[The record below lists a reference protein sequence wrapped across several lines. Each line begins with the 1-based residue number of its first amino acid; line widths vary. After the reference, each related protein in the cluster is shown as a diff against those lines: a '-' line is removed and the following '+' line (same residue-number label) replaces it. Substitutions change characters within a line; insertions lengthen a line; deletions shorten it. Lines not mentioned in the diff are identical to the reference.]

1 MNALGLALAASLAWS
16 FADFAG
22 PLKGRTYGVLTVLLL
37 GQVAGLATIGIVVAA
52 SGRGPHGAGILWAL
66 PAAFCGTLGLAA
78 FYRGMQVGAMSVV
91 APIAGLAAAI
101 PVLFGV
107 ARGERPSLLE
117 GAGMGLALVGV
128 VLASVE
134 PRTEAARERRVAAGV
149 GLALLAALG
158 WGFYFPPM
166 HAAGEADVIW
176 SVLLFRLVSVSGL
189 VAVAL
194 VKRPRLRVPPLD
206 LSVVAAAGILDM
218 AGNFLY
224 AGAAAE
230 HGLVSVV
237 SVLASLYPVG
247 TILLARALLGE
258 RISRLQDAGVVLTLA
273 GIGLIAAG

>member
-1 MNALGLALAASLAWS
+1 MSALGLALAAALAWS

-22 PLKGRTYGVLTVLLL
+22 PLKARTYGVLTVLVL
-37 GQVAGLATIGIVVAA
+37 GQVAGLATIAAVVAV
-52 SGRGPHGAGILWAL
+52 SGRGPHGWGILWAI

-101 PVLFGV
+101 PVLFGI
-107 ARGERPSLLE
+107 ARGERPSLLQ

-128 VLASVE
+128 VLASAE
-134 PRTEAARERRVAAGV
+134 PPSEAARERRVAAGV

-166 HAAGEADVIW
+166 HAAGEADVLW
-176 SVLLFRLVSVSGL
+176 SVLLFRVVSVSGL
-189 VAVAL
+189 VATAL
-194 VKRPRLRVPPLD
+194 VVRPSLRVPPLD
-206 LSVVAAAGILDM
+206 LTVVAAAGVLDM

-237 SVLASLYPVG
+237 SVLASIYPVG
-247 TILLARALLGE
+247 TILLARAVLGE
-258 RISRLQDAGVVLTLA
+258 RISRRQDLGVVLTLA
-273 GIGLIAAG
+273 AIALISVG